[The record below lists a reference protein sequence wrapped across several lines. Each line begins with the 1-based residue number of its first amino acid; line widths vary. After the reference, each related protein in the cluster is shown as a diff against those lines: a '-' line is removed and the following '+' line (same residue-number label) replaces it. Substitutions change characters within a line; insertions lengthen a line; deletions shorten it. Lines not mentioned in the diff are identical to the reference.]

1 MLTPLPPKRTSCK
14 NAGKPRSRV
23 RLILTSA
30 TVQALPGWEG
40 WIHWVACKELSSFP
54 AYVMDLCSDGGTQN
68 PSNIHERWTSQIPPL
83 LLPIWSAPPPPL
95 PGVSVPNSELLSFPK
110 KCPHVTSEFYTTTQV
125 KFTTASRTKGTAFT
139 EGELGGTEQKQS
151 TICIS
156 RWEVPSEQHS
166 VKA

>member
-1 MLTPLPPKRTSCK
+1 MLTPLPPKKDILQERRKAPIKSQAYSHVCHC
-14 NAGKPRSRV
+14 AGPPRV
-23 RLILTSA
+23 RGLDS
-30 TVQALPGWEG
+30 
-40 WIHWVACKELSSFP
+40 LSSLQRAFKLP
-54 AYVMDLCSDGGTQN
+54 CLCDGSVLRRRNSKPKQYSWKLDFTD
-68 PSNIHERWTSQIPPL
+68 S
-83 LLPIWSAPPPPL
+83 PPPPSHLISL
-95 PGVSVPNSELLSFPK
+95 PPPSGLSVPNSELLSFPK